1 MEKLKNN
8 KINGII
14 VIIAFVFN
22 ILIFAP
28 IEIYYTNQSELWF
41 NIKDMLPIIIP
52 LAVLAITLFILPVI
66 KIKGKKQRILVTI
79 VFVLTIGLYIQGNF
93 LNFGYNKLDGENI
106 NWNSM
111 IVKGIINTIIWL
123 IFIVIPIVFQKL
135 KKEETFK
142 LISSII
148 SIFIVLIEI
157 ITLTT
162 LVITNN
168 GIKETEEKGL
178 RNSNIFNLSKKE
190 NIVVFMS
197 DTFEGTYM
205 NKILEEY
212 PEYKEKLSDFTYFDN
227 CTGVSFFTYSSMPTL
242 LTGVE
247 CQVGN
252 TLDENLDY
260 CFENTD
266 LYKVLKENGYST
278 EIYTEKALTPTNTE
292 QIDNLNTNTDVITT
306 VETKGKI
313 VEKMYKYVLYRY
325 LPHFLKPKFVVTSD
339 EFNNIKS
346 EDISLSYK
354 DKTYFLDDVVF
365 NNVLTTGEITTN
377 DAKKSFK
384 FYQTNGMHI
393 PYNTTADLKYDETK
407 EYNGKDEKE
416 RRYNE
421 AIASLN
427 LLCNYIEELKKAG
440 IYEQTTIIF
449 LADHGYDNRFY
460 TNLIVKKANE
470 EHEFKISSAPVTL
483 KDDLIPTILN
493 IATNSKEYG
502 KDFFD
507 YEEGEKRIRQVGD
520 YTYETNYSIIGK
532 NRYEVL
538 SKMTFQSE
546 DKAKEKEKFYVVDE
560 EYFNEEKKLTE
571 KYTFGTTIPVNEI
584 EESKCINLVGFNLKR
599 LNVKVSEGC
608 NISRNTY
615 LKVNRLKTNNDVTI
629 LLNLEKVFNNKQT
642 INFKIGKE
650 KIYSCV
656 VEAKG
661 EKNIKF
667 IIPKEIWNKNEEVI
681 IEIEFPDA
689 QLGDEH
695 ATMMT
700 AIKLKSITFKK

>member
-8 KINGII
+8 KVNGII

-483 KDDLIPTILN
+483 KDDLKPTILN

-507 YEEGEKRIRQVGD
+507 YEEGEKRTRQVFD
-520 YTYETNYSIIGK
+520 YTYETSSNKCKVISNMIF
-532 NRYEVL
+532 E
-538 SKMTFQSE
+538 T
-546 DKAKEKEKFYVVDE
+546 KEKASNKQSFSVVKEKY
-560 EYFNEEKKLTE
+560 YNEEKELTE
-571 KYTFGTTIPVNEI
+571 KYTFGTNIRVNEI
-584 EESKCINLVGFNLKR
+584 EKSKSVNIVGFNLEN
-599 LNVKVSEGC
+599 LNFLVAEGY
-608 NISRNTY
+608 NMNKEAYVI
-615 LKVNRLKTNNDVTI
+615 VNREEATKDVKAKFTI
-629 LLNLEKVFNNKQT
+629 SKVYNFKQT
-642 INFKIGKE
+642 YNIKINGELIHSGTLYSFKE
-650 KIYSCV
+650 KNMY
-656 VEAKG
+656 
-661 EKNIKF
+661 F
-667 IIPKEIWNKNEEVI
+667 TIPKEIWNQNEKVT

-689 QLGDEH
+689 KLGNNFF
-695 ATMMT
+695 ATMMV
-700 AIKLKSITFKK
+700 AIRLDSIEFSE